1 MKYRRHLV
9 ALAAAL
15 VLVLVLVATFQTG
28 DARAAVTTSIQLMV
42 KGDLTATSGL
52 AASSAP
58 SIVQRTLALANG
70 VSAGQADMVWSDR
83 RQIAAST
90 TEDLDVDDGGLTDAF
105 GTTFT
110 IAKLKILVIV
120 ADGSN
125 TNNLVVLGDANSVP
139 ILDTAAATID
149 VEPGGILV
157 IASPA
162 AGYAVTASTG
172 DIVQVANGGG
182 GSVVDYDVLIIGTS
196 S

>member
-15 VLVLVLVATFQTG
+15 ALVLVATFQLG
-28 DARAAVTTSIQLMV
+28 DARAAVTSSIQLTV
-42 KGDLTATSGL
+42 KGDLTGTAGL

-58 SIVQRTLALANG
+58 SIVQRTLSLANG
-70 VSAGQADMVWSDR
+70 VSSGQADMVWSDR
-83 RQIAAST
+83 RQIAISA

-110 IAKLKILVIV
+110 LAKLKILVIV
-120 ADGSN
+120 ADSSN

-139 ILDTAAATID
+139 ILDTAAATVD
-149 VEPGGILV
+149 VEPGGILM

-162 AGYAVTASTG
+162 AGYAVTATTA
-172 DIVQVANGGG
+172 DIIQVANGGAG
-182 GSVVDYDVLIIGTS
+182 TVVDYDVLIIGTS